1 MSTRLFFACAITL
14 IGALTLAAQ
23 SGTTAEGLKYTVLQA
38 GNGPAPKMGQEVMIQ
53 VEGLDSTGKVEFSS
67 RDLGYNMHFQLG
79 KETDPISKARDLL
92 MTQMKKG
99 SKYREELPFSLLPA
113 EVPESKKAGYIVS
126 IVEITDVMDAKPA
139 ACDLFVETAEKS
151 GIAAAEAEF
160 KALQKNNPKGY
171 SFFEWDINAAGYKAL
186 EAKKVDVAIALLTLN
201 NTMFP
206 NSANTYDS
214 LADAYAAK
222 GDKEKAKANYQK
234 AFQMNPKFTA
244 SKEKMEKL

>member
-1 MSTRLFFACAITL
+1 MSTKLLLA
-14 IGALTLAAQ
+14 GALAILGAFTLNAQ
-23 SGTTAEGLKYTVLQA
+23 SGVTAEGVKYTIVQA
-38 GNGPAPKMGQEVMIQ
+38 GSGPSPKIGQEVIIQ
-53 VEGLDSTGKVEFSS
+53 VEALDSTGKVEFSS
-67 RDLGYNMHFQLG
+67 RDLGYNIHFQLG
-79 KETDPISKARDLL
+79 KDLDPVSKARDAL

-99 SKYREELPFSLLPA
+99 SIYREELPYSLLPA
-113 EVPESKKAGYIVS
+113 EAPESKKQGYLVS

-171 SFFEWDINAAGYKAL
+171 TFFEWDINRAGYLAL
-186 EAKKVDVAIALLTLN
+186 QAKKVDLAIALFTLN
-201 NTMFP
+201 TTLYP
-206 NSANTYDS
+206 NSANPYDS
-214 LADAYAAK
+214 LADGYAAK